1 MATPPETPVAD
12 ATGTFSGAVV
22 KSCTCIRCRTV
33 YPPHLV
39 EWAFRVNQLG
49 RKRLCC
55 MCERVSR
62 QNQRNPYLVKAH
74 SVIRRHADGLKIR
87 REDLVTI
94 YGWDPQILA
103 QDAEHQY
110 AGRCNYCRDPYIG
123 LADIT
128 LDIQD
133 RQRKPYYCTNT
144 KWCCQGC
151 NRDKGVMT
159 PEEFEA
165 RRQIRALWK
174 QSKNDPPEQLMLFEA
189 G

>member
-1 MATPPETPVAD
+1 MATPPKTPVAH
-12 ATGTFSGAVV
+12 ATGTFSGGAVR
-22 KSCTCIRCRTV
+22 SCSCIRCRTV

-39 EWAFRVNQLG
+39 EWAFRVNQSG

-55 MCERVSR
+55 MCERESR
-62 QNQRNPYLVKAH
+62 QNQRNPYVVKAH
-74 SVIRRHADGLKIR
+74 SVIRRHAERLKIG

-110 AGRCNYCRDPYIG
+110 AGRCNYSHEPYIE

-133 RQRKPYYCTNT
+133 RRRKP
-144 KWCCQGC
+144 
-151 NRDKGVMT
+151 
-159 PEEFEA
+159 
-165 RRQIRALWK
+165 RRLRLQLWRQQHLRPRQQQLHRTRQCRPTRLNEHPPVADQI
-174 QSKNDPPEQLMLFEA
+174 
-189 G
+189 